1 MGNCNARPDAADP
14 AIAQSRAAYLF
25 EFAIGKGGFGKVW
38 KVVLKRNKQTYAM
51 KEMSKGRV
59 ITKRSVHSV
68 MNERKL
74 LSRLRCT
81 FIVNMHYAFQDR
93 ENLYLVMDLMPG
105 GDLRY
110 HMSRKKHFSEEQ
122 TRFFVACI
130 MCALEFLHME
140 NVIHRDLKPENLV
153 FDSRGFLHVTD
164 FGIAREWRADNAQDT
179 SGTPGYMAPEVMC
192 RQNHSIAAD
201 YFALGVIIY
210 ELMMG
215 KRPYLGRS
223 RKEIRDAIL
232 ARQVQIKLADIPPG
246 WSQEAADFANRL
258 LQRKPLNRLGCNGP
272 AEVVSHPW
280 LSSFPWA
287 QLKAK
292 DFDPPYV
299 PSVGDNF
306 DVKVACQEWKDD
318 AEAIA
323 AALKQPT
330 AQSLFEG
337 YYYDPHLPVSEG
349 TSATGEPVK

>member
-14 AIAQSRAAYLF
+14 AIAQYRAAYTF
-25 EFAIGKGGFGKVW
+25 EYAIGKGGFGKVW
-38 KVVLKRNKQTYAM
+38 KVVLKRTKQTFAM

-59 ITKRSVHSV
+59 ITKRSVNSV

-74 LSRLRCT
+74 LSKLHCA

-105 GDLRY
+105 GDLRF
-110 HMSRKKHFSEEQ
+110 HMSRKRHFSEEQ
-122 TRFFVACI
+122 TRFIVACI
-130 MCALEFLHME
+130 ICALEVLHTD
-140 NVIHRDLKPENLV
+140 NIIHRDIKPENLV
-153 FDSRGFLHVTD
+153 FDARGFLHLTD

-192 RQNHSIAAD
+192 RQNHSITAD
-201 YFALGVIIY
+201 YFALGVITY
-210 ELMMG
+210 ELMIG

-223 RKEIRDAIL
+223 RKDIRDAIL
-232 ARQVQIKLADIPPG
+232 AKQAQIKSGDIPPG
-246 WSQEAADFANRL
+246 WSPEAADFANRL

-272 AEVVSHPW
+272 AEVMSHPW
-280 LSSFPWA
+280 LVNFPWA
-287 QLKAK
+287 QLKSK
-292 DFDPPYV
+292 DCDPPFV
-299 PSVGDNF
+299 PNIGDNF
-306 DVKVACQEWKDD
+306 DAKVAGQEWKDD

-337 YYYDPHLPVSEG
+337 YYHDPHLPQCEG
-349 TSATGEPVK
+349 TAVTGEPVK

>member
-1 MGNCNARPDAADP
+1 MGNCNAKPDAADP
-14 AIAQSRAAYLF
+14 VLAQSRAAYIF

-38 KVVLKRNKQTYAM
+38 KVLLKRTKQTFAM
-51 KEMSKGRV
+51 KEMNKGRV
-59 ITKRSVHSV
+59 ITKRSVNSV

-74 LSRLRCT
+74 LSKLRSA

-110 HMSRKKHFSEEQ
+110 HMSRKRHFSEEQ

-130 MCALEFLHME
+130 VCALESLHTD
-140 NVIHRDLKPENLV
+140 NILHRDIKPENLV
-153 FDSRGFLHVTD
+153 FDARGFLHVTD

-201 YFALGVIIY
+201 YFALGVITFEI
-210 ELMMG
+210 MTG

-232 ARQVQIKLADIPPG
+232 AKQVQIKPGDIPQG
-246 WSQEAADFANRL
+246 WSPEAADFANRL
-258 LQRKPLNRLGCNGP
+258 LQRKPLNRLGSNGP
-272 AEVVSHPW
+272 TEVMSHPW
-280 LSSFPWA
+280 LVHFPWT

-292 DFDPPYV
+292 LCDSPFV
-299 PSVGDNF
+299 PNVGDNF
-306 DVKVACQEWKDD
+306 DAKVAAQEWKDD
-318 AEAIA
+318 AEVIA
-323 AALKQPT
+323 AALKQPA

-337 YYYDPHLPVSEG
+337 YYYDLHLPQCEG
-349 TSATGEPVK
+349 TAVTGEPVK

>member
-14 AIAQSRAAYLF
+14 AIAQSRTAYFF
-25 EFAIGKGGFGKVW
+25 EVAIGKGGFGKVW
-38 KVVLKRNKQTYAM
+38 KVVLKRTKQNFAM

-74 LSRLRCT
+74 LCKLRNA

-122 TRFFVACI
+122 ARFFIACI
-130 MCALEFLHME
+130 MCALEFLHTDT
-140 NVIHRDLKPENLV
+140 VIHRDLKPENLV
-153 FDSRGFLHVTD
+153 FDARGFLHVTD

-201 YFALGVIIY
+201 YFALGVIVH

-223 RKEIRDAIL
+223 RKEIRDSIL
-232 ARQVQIKLADIPPG
+232 ARQVQIKQADIPLG
-246 WSQEAADFANRL
+246 WSAEAADFANRL
-258 LQRKPLNRLGCNGP
+258 LQRKPLSRLGANGP
-272 AEVVSHPW
+272 AEVISHPW
-280 LSSFPWA
+280 LVNFPWA
-287 QLKAK
+287 QLKAM
-292 DFDPPYV
+292 DCDPPFV
-299 PSVGDNF
+299 PNIGDNF
-306 DVKVACQEWKDD
+306 DAKVAGGEWKDD

-330 AQSLFEG
+330 SQNLFEG
-337 YYYDPHLPVSEG
+337 YYYDPHLPQSEG
-349 TSATGEPVK
+349 TAITVEHVQ